1 MAVLVPTGA
10 DDPDARRAWQPGGPT
25 PTLTLLGLDAT
36 GEGAVG
42 EAVGLAEGRSG
53 GVVRSFFHE
62 AGASLTSVFV
72 NRNLRR
78 MQLAF
83 AGSLIGNWAYATA
96 VSVWAYGVGG
106 AKAVGIYMALRLAL
120 LAIATPFVST
130 FADRYPRKWV
140 MIYSDLYCAVLI
152 TAATACLY
160 AGTPALPLF
169 ALAVLTPFG
178 SSSFRAAQGAITPQ
192 LANTTEELT
201 ASNGTASTLE
211 SLAIFVG
218 PAIGAG
224 VLAIADVEIVFLLN
238 VVSYL
243 WSILMVAGIR
253 VAGAATTDTGVK
265 PDLESTP
272 ANTPVVDEAPHRE
285 RFLAETSAGFRTIWR
300 DKDLLITVTQ
310 GSAQTVV
317 AGATAVFP
325 LVMAVEILHTGAK
338 GVGLLDSMSGLAAIF
353 GGIYAIS
360 RAAKHKLGQDLSVG
374 VMLWSIPLILVTIWP
389 SPGAAFAVM
398 AFIGF
403 ANPLVDVNVFTVIQR
418 LTPDAV
424 LGRVFGAFETCLIA
438 TMALGSAITPVMLHW
453 WGLRTTLAILGLAIG
468 AVALLGFPHLRRMD
482 RRLEAPAGLPLL
494 QAIAMFGPLSPI
506 TVDALARALVRVEV
520 PAGGVVV
527 REGDES
533 DRFYVIESGTVRVT
547 ATDGYLLRE
556 EGPGEY
562 FGEIGLLRDVPR
574 TATITAADDVVLLAL
589 PREEFLEAV
598 TGQGESRRLAEDV
611 VVRRLRA

>member
-1 MAVLVPTGA
+1 
-10 DDPDARRAWQPGGPT
+10 
-25 PTLTLLGLDAT
+25 
-36 GEGAVG
+36 VG
-42 EAVGLAEGRSG
+42 ETVVVAEERSAVNA
-53 GVVRSFFHE
+53 FFTE
-62 AGASLTSVFV
+62 TFGSLKSVFV

-83 AGSLIGNWAYATA
+83 TGSLIGTWAYATA

-106 AKAVGIYMALRLAL
+106 AKAVGIFIAVRLAVM
-120 LAIATPFVST
+120 AIGTPFVST
-130 FADRYPRKWV
+130 LADKYSRKRV

-152 TAATACLY
+152 AAATACLY
-160 AGTPALPLF
+160 AGTPALPIF
-169 ALAVLTPFG
+169 VLATLTAFG
-178 SSSFRAAQGAITPQ
+178 GSAFRAAQGAITPQ

-224 VLAIADVEIVFLLN
+224 LLAVADVEIVFLLN
-238 VVSYL
+238 VASFVWSMFMVS
-243 WSILMVAGIR
+243 GIR
-253 VAGAATTDTGVK
+253 LHNAAAESAQ
-265 PDLESTP
+265 PDPKEDQESL
-272 ANTPVVDEAPHRE
+272 
-285 RFLAETSAGFRTIWR
+285 LAEVEHEAESFFTTLSAGFRAIWH
-300 DKDLLITVTQ
+300 DKDLLVTVIQ

-338 GVGLLDSMSGLAAIF
+338 GVGLLDSASGLAAIF
-353 GGIYAIS
+353 GGVYAIS
-360 RAAKHKLGQDLSVG
+360 RASRHKLGQDLAVG
-374 VMLWSIPLILVTIWP
+374 VFLWSFPLVLVTIWP
-389 SPGAAFAVM
+389 SPIMAFAVM
-398 AFIGF
+398 AFLGF

-438 TMALGSAITPVMLHW
+438 TMALGSAITPVMLHL
-453 WGLRTTLAILGLAIG
+453 WGLRTTMAVLGLAIG
-468 AVALLGFPHLRRMD
+468 AVAVVGLPRMRQMD

-494 QAIAMFGPLSPI
+494 RAIPMFTPLNPV
-506 TVDALARALVRVEV
+506 TLDALARALDRVEV
-520 PAGGVVV
+520 ATGDVVV

-533 DRFYVIESGTVRVT
+533 DRFYVIESGLVRVT
-547 ATDGYLLRE
+547 AADGHLLRE

-562 FGEIGLLRDVPR
+562 FGEIGLLRDVAR
-574 TATITAADDVVLLAL
+574 TATITASEDTVLLAL
-589 PREEFLEAV
+589 DRDEFLAAV
-598 TGQGESRRLAEDV
+598 TGHGEARRLAEDV